1 MNLLAQIAQTGNC
14 FKQPPAPKKGRK
26 RLAPRSKK
34 REGANREY
42 LRLRKAFLQRH
53 PYCQIWMKR
62 MGLTENDKV
71 LWGGQYFHRPTM
83 TVYWAPRSQ
92 EIHHSRKPRSKYL
105 NDTSTWFA
113 ASRKEHQWLEDN
125 KSQARALGLLQ

>member
-1 MNLLAQIAQTGNC
+1 MNTLETIRKTGAC

-92 EIHHSRKPRSKYL
+92 DIHHTKGRTGKNFL
-105 NDTSTWFA
+105 DTSTWMA
-113 ASRKEHQWLEDN
+113 ASRKEHRWVHDHPKE
-125 KSQARALGLLQ
+125 ARALGLLQ